1 MRTIRELIGREDKIY
16 ILLSSKPIRYRFMS
30 DAALEGITYGDG
42 VPATDREVED
52 IMALRPDGT
61 ICFLGWAGHMCYHHS
76 EGSVLR
82 IDYERYISGDP
93 DYVIPLRK

>member
-1 MRTIRELIGREDKIY
+1 MRTIRELIGTEDKVF
-16 ILLSSKPIRYRFMS
+16 ILLKSKPIRYRFMS

-52 IMALRPDGT
+52 IMALRSDGT

-82 IDYERYISGDP
+82 VDYERYISGDP
-93 DYVIPLRK
+93 DYIIRKRG

>member
-1 MRTIRELIGREDKIY
+1 MRTIRELIGKEKKVY
-16 ILLSSKPIRYRFMS
+16 ILLKSKAIRYRFMS
-30 DAALEGITYGDG
+30 DAALEGISYGDG
-42 VPATDREVED
+42 VSATDREVED

-82 IDYERYISGDP
+82 IDYEKYISNAE
-93 DYVIPLRK
+93 DYIIQSR